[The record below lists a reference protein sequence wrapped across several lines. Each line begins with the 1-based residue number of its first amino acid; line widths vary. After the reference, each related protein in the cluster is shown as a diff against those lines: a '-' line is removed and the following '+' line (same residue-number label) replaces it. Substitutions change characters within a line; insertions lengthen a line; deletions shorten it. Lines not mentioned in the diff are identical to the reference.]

1 MKLLFYCYEGS
12 GLGHLT
18 RLARLASFA
27 AKRADVLFL
36 TGHRALSLIL
46 ESHVPRVVLPS
57 LWVAEGHVKRDCRC
71 KTKSRHHEVY
81 ARQSDAIRAAVDDYA
96 PDLVIT
102 DHRPRGLRGELDYVL
117 ERHRCRFVLLMRGV
131 LDAPSVAHAELA
143 HEFENPLID
152 RYSLFLVCADPKVTD
167 MASDYSFLT
176 RFANR
181 MVYTGYMAPDVSKR
195 EQAALRKRRL
205 QESRGSD
212 RWAIVSAGAGTY
224 HGRDLFPIAA
234 VTRKTLGERWLID
247 VVTGP
252 YADPALKCALDHI
265 AGIRVHRDVHALHR
279 LHMTADLLISPGGS
293 NTILEG
299 VLGCGTVVPV
309 PNADA
314 DEIRLVGTR
323 LHRLG
328 LCHEPIDVDE
338 LASVL
343 RDVDS
348 FSGGRRRRV
357 QDVLDI
363 SGVESAFK
371 AIMAR

>member
-1 MKLLFYCYEGS
+1 
-12 GLGHLT
+12 
-18 RLARLASFA
+18 
-27 AKRADVLFL
+27 
-36 TGHRALSLIL
+36 
-46 ESHVPRVVLPS
+46 
-57 LWVAEGHVKRDCRC
+57 
-71 KTKSRHHEVY
+71 
-81 ARQSDAIRAAVDDYA
+81 
-96 PDLVIT
+96 
-102 DHRPRGLRGELDYVL
+102 
-117 ERHRCRFVLLMRGV
+117 MRGV